1 MDLMTAK
8 QTICESREITVSE
21 LNLLGAYEHPRLKNK
36 FNCPI
41 CKSKDNLCI
50 YEKNGVWKVTCKTGC
65 EVFYT
70 DTIVG
75 VVSREKNISFSET
88 VKTIADRNGIVID
101 NVVYTPEEKR
111 HFTQLKKEK
120 EAREMMIKKLDDEQT
135 ESIINGDIKRS
146 VEIERQKNEISS
158 KPISILKYPNV
169 DYEGK
174 PLKTWDNLQALM
186 EHKNIYTVFNEI
198 TKNIE
203 IKGLSSE
210 DLDDCI
216 MDIHTLSVTNGLK
229 MNIDFIGKS
238 INRIGSQNSFNPITD
253 YLENCYKNWDG
264 QKNRISLLCKTLIV
278 AEDFSEDLRD
288 TLVTKWLLNT
298 VKIPFN
304 QGQFNTEGILILQ
317 GEQGL
322 GKTTWIRNIT
332 PPSLY
337 DYLKTGLDIDPSD
350 KDKIY
355 QAIKY
360 WLVELGELDAT
371 MKSEQ
376 AKLKQFFTERVDEFR
391 RPYARNTSKYPR
403 KTSFFGTVNKR
414 EFLKDETGDRRYWV
428 IPCVDIVNEM
438 VEKINIDQLWG
449 EVMHLWRDENMEHYL
464 TREDLKE
471 LNNSNK
477 DFRAK
482 GKTQISV
489 ETAFDWEA
497 PETLWSFKK
506 KEDIAQY
513 LNLTTTAGL
522 NEIFEQLGIKSTRGS
537 IEVNGK
543 ITRPRGYKVP
553 PYKGEAIDNYK
564 WE

>member
-1 MDLMTAK
+1 MNISNAK
-8 QTICESREITVSE
+8 QLIWESKDILISEIE
-21 LNLLGAYEHPRLKNK
+21 NLGARKHPKLKDK
-36 FNCPI
+36 FSCPV
-41 CKSKDNLCI
+41 CNSEDNLCI
-50 YEKNGVWKVTCKTGC
+50 YMKNGKWKTDCKTGC
-65 EVFYT
+65 DTFKT
-70 DTIVG
+70 DTIIG
-75 VVSREKNISFSET
+75 IVSKANNIGFNQAIKE
-88 VKTIADRNGIVID
+88 IASRNGIIID
-101 NVVYTPEEKR
+101 KEVYTVEQKQQFE
-111 HFTQLKKEK
+111 QLRLEK
-120 EAREMMIKKLDDEQT
+120 EARESMIQQLDEMQT
-135 ESIINGDIKRS
+135 EAIKAGDIEKCIELS
-146 VEIERQKNEISS
+146 KEIDTVQK
-158 KPISILKYPNV
+158 KPVNILKFPNV

-174 PLKTWDNLQALM
+174 PLKTWDNLQALL

-203 IKGLSSE
+203 IKGLQSD

-216 MDIHTLSVTNGLK
+216 MDIHTMTQTQGLK
-229 MNIDFIGKS
+229 LNIDFIGKA
-238 INRIGSQNSFNPITD
+238 INRIGSNNSYNPITD
-253 YLENCYKNWDG
+253 YLEECYNNWDNEKG
-264 QKNRISLLCKTLIV
+264 RIDLLCKTLIV
-278 AEDFSEDLRD
+278 SEDFSEELRD
-288 TLVTKWLLNT
+288 TLLTKWLINT
-298 VKIPFN
+298 VRIPFN
-304 QGQFNTEGILILQ
+304 QGQFNTEGVLILQ

-332 PPSLY
+332 PTNLY

-391 RPYARNTSKYPR
+391 RPYARNTSRYPR

-428 IPCVDIVNEM
+428 IPCVDIVNE
-438 VEKINIDQLWG
+438 VIEKIDINQLWG
-449 EVMHLWRDENMEHYL
+449 EVMHLWRDENKEHYL
-464 TREDLKE
+464 TRDDLNK

-482 GKTQISV
+482 GKTQISI
-489 ETAFDWEA
+489 ETAFDWGA
-497 PETLWSFKK
+497 PAVIWSFKT

-522 NEIFEQLGIKSTRGS
+522 DEIFNQLGIKSVRGS
-537 IEVNGK
+537 VKINGK
-543 ITRPRGYKVP
+543 TTRPRGYNVP
-553 PYKGEAIDNYK
+553 PYKGEVIDNFK
-564 WE
+564 W

>member
-1 MDLMTAK
+1 
-8 QTICESREITVSE
+8 
-21 LNLLGAYEHPRLKNK
+21 
-36 FNCPI
+36 
-41 CKSKDNLCI
+41 
-50 YEKNGVWKVTCKTGC
+50 
-65 EVFYT
+65 
-70 DTIVG
+70 
-75 VVSREKNISFSET
+75 
-88 VKTIADRNGIVID
+88 
-101 NVVYTPEEKR
+101 
-111 HFTQLKKEK
+111 
-120 EAREMMIKKLDDEQT
+120 
-135 ESIINGDIKRS
+135 
-146 VEIERQKNEISS
+146 
-158 KPISILKYPNV
+158 
-169 DYEGK
+169 
-174 PLKTWDNLQALM
+174 M

-216 MDIHTLSVTNGLK
+216 MDIHTLSITNGLK
-229 MNIDFIGKS
+229 MNIDFIGKA

-253 YLENCYKNWDG
+253 YLENCYENWDG
-264 QKNRISLLCKTLIV
+264 KKDRINLLCKTLIV
-278 AEDFSEDLRD
+278 SDDFSESLRD
-288 TLVTKWLLNT
+288 VLVTKWLLNT
-298 VKIPFN
+298 VMIPFN
-304 QGQFNTEGILILQ
+304 KGQFNTEGVLILQ

-332 PPSLY
+332 PPNLY

-403 KTSFFGTVNKR
+403 KTSFFGTVNKK

-428 IPCVDIVNEM
+428 IPCTDIVNE
-438 VEKINIDQLWG
+438 VVKKIDIDQLWG

-477 DFRAK
+477 DFRSK
-482 GKTQISV
+482 GKTQIAI

-497 PETLWSFKK
+497 PDTLWSFKK
-506 KEDIAQY
+506 SVDIAQY
-513 LNLTTTAGL
+513 LNLPSTTGL
-522 NEIFEQLGIKSTRGS
+522 NEVFNQLGIKQEKGYVK
-537 IEVNGK
+537 VNGK
-543 ITRPRGYKVP
+543 ETRPRGYRVP
-553 PYKGEAIDNYK
+553 PYKGEVVEDYK
-564 WE
+564 W